1 MSDLNRDDL
10 SFILTTLSVT
20 RAAFEAYPYESYE
33 FRTERLA
40 QVDAVASKVRA
51 LRNSL
56 PQLQRSTAPAKDQG
70 SEPSHRKDVTR

>member
-1 MSDLNRDDL
+1 VSDLTRDDL

-40 QVDAVASKVRA
+40 HVDAVTAKVRA

-56 PQLQRSTAPAKDQG
+56 PKRPERSTAPA
-70 SEPSHRKDVTR
+70 